1 MGTSQLTKGINVDA
15 AHNATNHRNNPLWI
29 YSVKQYSSADC
40 SEFLLDSQQKF
51 HLDIN
56 ILLFIG
62 WLATQNKSVDMKT
75 VNASEVI
82 NWQLKV
88 ISPIRELRRRV
99 KSLNAVDF
107 YQHMKKLELE
117 AEYQEQLKL
126 HALTHHMTKQN
137 WKFNKFIQEGCEQYF
152 KELEQRVDKQW
163 LQTLTEHLQ
172 PK

>member
-29 YSVKQYSSADC
+29 YSVKQYSSTAC
-40 SEFLLDSQQKF
+40 SEFLLESQHKF
-51 HLDIN
+51 RLDIN

-62 WLATQNKSVDMKT
+62 WLATQNKSFKM
-75 VNASEVI
+75 NPISASGVMD
-82 NWQLKV
+82 WQLKV
-88 ISPIRELRRRV
+88 VSPIRELRKRV
-99 KSLNAVDF
+99 KNLNAVDF

-126 HALTHHMTKQN
+126 YELTIHMTKQN
-137 WKFNKFIQEGCEQYF
+137 WRFNKFIQEGCELYF
-152 KELEQRVDKQW
+152 KELEQRVDRQW